1 MNHHRCHDE
10 AENDAG
16 ADAARTKSNRSTTN
30 ATLNR
35 LTTPAASVMV
45 FTQHR
50 PVTAITHQLGISSVR
65 DTHLSVSA
73 RNTQTM

>member
-1 MNHHRCHDE
+1 MNHHRCHDQ

-30 ATLNR
+30 ATPDR
-35 LTTPAASVMV
+35 LTAPAASDRV

-50 PVTAITHQLGISSVR
+50 R
-65 DTHLSVSA
+65 
-73 RNTQTM
+73 